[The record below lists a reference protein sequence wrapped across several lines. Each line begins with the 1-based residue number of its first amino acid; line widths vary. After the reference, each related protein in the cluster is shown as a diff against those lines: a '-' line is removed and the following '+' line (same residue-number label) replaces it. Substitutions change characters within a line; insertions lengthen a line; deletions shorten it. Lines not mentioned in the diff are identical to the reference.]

1 MPHWGKI
8 MTVSAIKHLERMCGS
23 KVTCEEYHRLTM
35 MQQALNLQDDD
46 AVWML
51 FLAMEYQ
58 KVYYEQLPKKITD
71 STSELLK
78 RVREA
83 ADCEAANAQNRLI
96 QSVIEQTEK
105 LTARVHIMPLMPI
118 YLLILLCLMA
128 FGSMTYWAG
137 LCSGLGKTLPLESV
151 LNIPTGPV
159 IGSMTLTA
167 ITFCLGVSFW
177 KIACDQKGWLTPMA
191 VSLGLSG
198 LMFAA
203 NKFL

>member
-1 MPHWGKI
+1 MA
-8 MTVSAIKHLERMCGS
+8 VSAIKHLERMRGS
-23 KVTCEEYHRLTM
+23 KVTREEYHRLTM

-58 KVYYEQLPKKITD
+58 KAYYEQLPKKITD

-83 ADCEAANAQNRLI
+83 ADREAANAQNRLI

-118 YLLILLCLMA
+118 YLLIILCLMA
-128 FGSMTYWAG
+128 FGSVSYWAG
-137 LCSGLGKTLPLESV
+137 LCAGLGKPLPLENV
-151 LNIPTGPV
+151 YYVPAGMI
-159 IGSMTLTA
+159 IGGMTLTA
-167 ITFCLGVSFW
+167 IAFCIGISFW
-177 KIACDQKGWLTPMA
+177 KIAYDQKSWLTPMA
-191 VSLGLSG
+191 TALGLGG
-198 LMFAA
+198 LMYGVT
-203 NKFL
+203 KIC

>member
-1 MPHWGKI
+1 MA
-8 MTVSAIKHLERMCGS
+8 VSAIKHLERMRGS

-58 KVYYEQLPKKITD
+58 KAYYEQLPKKITD

-78 RVREA
+78 RVRET
-83 ADCEAANAQNRLI
+83 ADREAANAQNRLI

-118 YLLILLCLMA
+118 YLLIILCLMV
-128 FGSMTYWAG
+128 FGSVTYWAG
-137 LCSGLGKTLPLESV
+137 LCSGLGFPLPLENV
-151 LNIPTGPV
+151 YYVPAGMV
-159 IGSMTLTA
+159 IGGMTLTA
-167 ITFCLGVSFW
+167 IAFCIGISFW
-177 KIACDQKGWLTPMA
+177 KIAYDKKGWLLPMVA
-191 VSLGLSG
+191 ALGLSG
-198 LMFAA
+198 MMFAVY
-203 NKFL
+203 KLG

>member
-1 MPHWGKI
+1 MA
-8 MTVSAIKHLERMCGS
+8 VSAIKHLERMRGS
-23 KVTCEEYHRLTM
+23 KVTREEYHRLTM
-35 MQQALNLQDDD
+35 MQQALNLKDDD

-58 KVYYEQLPKKITD
+58 KSFYETLPKKISDT
-71 STSELLK
+71 TSELLK
-78 RVREA
+78 RVRET
-83 ADCEAANAQNRLI
+83 ADSEAANAQNRLI

-118 YLLILLCLMA
+118 YLLIILCMMD
-128 FGSMTYWAG
+128 FGTVTYWAG
-137 LCSGLGKTLPLESV
+137 ICAGLGRPLPLETILSIPAGTV
-151 LNIPTGPV
+151 LGCI
-159 IGSMTLTA
+159 TLTA
-167 ITFCLGVSFW
+167 ITFCLGISFW
-177 KIACDQKGWLTPMA
+177 KIAYDQKSWLTPMA

>member
-1 MPHWGKI
+1 
-8 MTVSAIKHLERMCGS
+8 MTVSAIKHLERMRGS

-58 KVYYEQLPKKITD
+58 KAYYEQLPKKISDT
-71 STSELLK
+71 TTELLK
-78 RVREA
+78 RVRET
-83 ADCEAANAQNRLI
+83 ADREAANAQNRLI

-118 YLLILLCLMA
+118 YLLIILCLMA

-137 LCSGLGKTLPLESV
+137 LCAGLGKPLSLENV
-151 LNIPTGPV
+151 YYVPAGMV
-159 IGSMTLTA
+159 IEGMTLTA
-167 ITFCLGVSFW
+167 IAFCLGISFW
-177 KIACDQKGWLTPMA
+177 KIAYDQKSWLTPMA